1 MVNHGTKL
9 TYFGKLIAL
18 LSSPDLEKNV
28 SSVDSDEKMLW
39 FDAAYLTP
47 DGSVYWDSGARKTPI
62 RSLWSSRYFFL
73 FCFCLSISFISRG
86 FFAPFPLPSL
96 SAIALFAPL
105 DIYASWRRYLPRIKG
120 LLLAWLASLV
130 GSSLLLCFSR
140 YRLFSS
146 IA

>member
-18 LSSPDLEKNV
+18 LSSRKKTSHP
-28 SSVDSDEKMLW
+28 DEKMLW

-47 DGSVYWDSGARKTPI
+47 DGSIESIGTPGQERKTPI

-96 SAIALFAPL
+96 SAIAFFAPL